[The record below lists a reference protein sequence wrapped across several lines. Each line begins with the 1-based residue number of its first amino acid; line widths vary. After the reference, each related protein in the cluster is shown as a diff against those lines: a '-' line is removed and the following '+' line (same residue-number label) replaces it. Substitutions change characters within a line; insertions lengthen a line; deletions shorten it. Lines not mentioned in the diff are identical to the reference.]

1 MEITRYDESYLD
13 PQTKV
18 GFLQQNSVRET
29 APLHTHDFFEI
40 FLVSHGKAL
49 HLVNQTVQPLEAG
62 DLVLIRPADVH
73 CYDFYSS
80 YDFRLI
86 NIAFPLSTMTA
97 VSELLLPQTP
107 LAPLLASP
115 LPPSVKLTPQQTA
128 EAAGQLAHTAWARDN
143 ISPQNAY
150 CYFRSLLA
158 FLLCRY
164 FFSGEMDRPAIPDW
178 LAAAVAQMRSIENF
192 RAGLPRFLALAHCSE
207 EHLCREFKK
216 HYHTTPLKF
225 VNAQRLHYSLYL
237 LSNTGLEI
245 VEVAAQCG
253 FQNLSHFYH
262 LFRAQFGTSPGKYR
276 AQSP

>member
-1 MEITRYDESYLD
+1 MEIIRYDESYLD

-128 EAAGQLAHTAWARDN
+128 EAADQLAHTAWARDN

-164 FFSGEMDRPAIPDW
+164 FFSGEMDRPAIPEW

-216 HYHTTPLKF
+216 
-225 VNAQRLHYSLYL
+225 
-237 LSNTGLEI
+237 
-245 VEVAAQCG
+245 
-253 FQNLSHFYH
+253 
-262 LFRAQFGTSPGKYR
+262 
-276 AQSP
+276 